1 MSAKQLSIAQFFVK
15 QSADER
21 FQNDRAKIGAMLVK
35 QGNKVVAGGV
45 ASKTN
50 KKASDKA
57 SKPKASKAKAGQ
69 KATGKTTASKAK
81 AAATGDV
88 IAAQRVEDFVD
99 DEAEEDD
106 AGDSFVS
113 ADDDE
118 EDDDGED
125 DDDGEETFEESER
138 EDSEV
143 EKIERREE
151 IKGTNDNEEDEEQ
164 EEEEEDKEEEQDSVV
179 NWYTIRALWSS
190 LHGAWFVIHWLGY
203 DQLADFS
210 IQERDEYICAK
221 TKRRCMTDAISNLYV
236 WNSAN
241 EANDLLDAHRKAKN
255 RFGRPLRWLDLW
267 TMTFEQVFR
276 SASRDTLRKIRFN
289 LRRKHVLQS
298 CVKALWPLSSGDATP
313 SCYLV
318 HLVVDQ
324 GATAAHYDKIA
335 VGFFVFDASLDVE
348 FFNHTTVQMIMQPFV
363 AARYPWQSGTEG
375 VAMIR
380 ANIGNASITYQ
391 QLQQPRQ
398 AVAQTPHLSTARVSP
413 KDVDDSAPK
422 RISSFGESALPAKR
436 RQVSAPPSAKRRQVS
451 APSAKCR
458 RPTCMDSDSTEW

>member
-15 QSADER
+15 QSVGER
-21 FQNDRAKIGAMLVK
+21 FQNDREKIGTIVVK
-35 QGNKVVAGGV
+35 QGNEKAASGVVQ
-45 ASKTN
+45 T
-50 KKASDKA
+50 A
-57 SKPKASKAKAGQ
+57 SKPKASEKA
-69 KATGKTTASKAK
+69 SNAK
-81 AAATGDV
+81 AAATSDV
-88 IAAQRVEDFVD
+88 IVAQRVEDFVD

-106 AGDSFVS
+106 TGDSFVS
-113 ADDDE
+113 ADD
-118 EDDDGED
+118 
-125 DDDGEETFEESER
+125 GEEAFENSER
-138 EDSEV
+138 DK
-143 EKIERREE
+143 KIERRDERE
-151 IKGTNDNEEDEEQ
+151 YIDDDENEG
-164 EEEEEDKEEEQDSVV
+164 DKEEEDSAAV
-179 NWYTIRALWSS
+179 NWFIIRALWSS
-190 LHGAWFVIHWLGY
+190 LDGTWFVIHWLGY
-203 DQLADFS
+203 DQLVDFS

-221 TKRRCMTDAISNLYV
+221 TKRHCMTDAISNLYV

-289 LRRKHVLQS
+289 LRRKHVLQT
-298 CVKALWPLSSGDATP
+298 CVKALWPLVSGDATTL
-313 SCYLV
+313 YLV

-324 GATAAHYDKIA
+324 GVAAAAAAHYDKIG
-335 VGFFVFDASLDVE
+335 VGFFVFDAALDVE
-348 FFNHTTVQMIMQPFV
+348 FFNRATVQTIMQPLV
-363 AARYPWQSGTEG
+363 AARYPWQSGAEG

-398 AVAQTPHLSTARVSP
+398 QQSIVQTPRLSASLVSP
-413 KDVDDSAPK
+413 KDIDDSAPK
-422 RISSFGESALPAKR
+422 RMPSFRESALPAKR

-451 APSAKCR
+451 APSSKCR

>member
-35 QGNKVVAGGV
+35 QGNEVAAGGV

-57 SKPKASKAKAGQ
+57 S
-69 KATGKTTASKAK
+69 KTTASKAK

-88 IAAQRVEDFVD
+88 IAAQRVEDFVN

-106 AGDSFVS
+106 AGNSFVS

-138 EDSEV
+138 EDSEA

-151 IKGTNDNEEDEEQ
+151 IKGTNDDDEEEEQ
-164 EEEEEDKEEEQDSVV
+164 EEEEEDKEEEQDSAAV
-179 NWYTIRALWSS
+179 NWYIIRALWSS
-190 LHGAWFVIHWLGY
+190 LDGTWFVIHWLGY
-203 DQLADFS
+203 DQLVDFS

-221 TKRRCMTDAISNLYV
+221 TKRRCMTDAIANLYV

-255 RFGRPLRWLDLW
+255 HFGHPLRWLDLW

-298 CVKALWPLSSGDATP
+298 CVKALWPLLSGDATT
-313 SCYLV
+313 SYLV
-318 HLVVDQ
+318 HLIVDQ
-324 GATAAHYDKIA
+324 GATAAAHYDKIA
-335 VGFFVFDASLDVE
+335 VGFFVFDAALDVE
-348 FFNHTTVQMIMQPFV
+348 FFNRVTVQTIMQPLV
-363 AARYPWQSGTEG
+363 AARYPWQSGAEG

-398 AVAQTPHLSTARVSP
+398 AIVQTPRLSASLVSP
-413 KDVDDSAPK
+413 KDIDDSAPK
-422 RISSFGESALPAKR
+422 RMPSFRESALPAKR

-451 APSAKCR
+451 APSSKCR